1 MDHQITCFATHFNS
15 QILRCVEGKVWHTEV
30 GKYVYDPPDKKE
42 ENLGEEDE
50 GEEANRE
57 GKEGKGEGGE
67 ARGREERRGC
77 TEGEETKESRAK
89 TQEEWRWW

>member
-1 MDHQITCFATHFNS
+1 MTDS

-30 GKYVYDPPDKKE
+30 GRYVYGPPDKKE
-42 ENLGEEDE
+42 ENVGEEDG

-57 GKEGKGEGGE
+57 GEEGKGEGGE
-67 ARGREERRGC
+67 ARGREERRG
-77 TEGEETKESRAK
+77 TEGEETKESRAQ